1 MLVTTMPAPHPW
13 FTSSRAPCTPLLA
26 FVTPMQLPPIPP
38 PTHESW
44 DGPGGW
50 QRLTYRWKDV
60 ARACAFHLQVM
71 RQGARVQDSLLMDGP
86 GFDLGLHLP
95 PGLRVLSL
103 RGFHTI
109 TSGAGWREWQEGR
122 GEQQV
127 RGGCELVRLRVVA
140 HTPYEKVRVMGCI
153 PGLRLWGPLPE
164 GCVTDVV
171 VDKGWRECEMLEVGE
186 DGAVGE
192 GEW

>member
-1 MLVTTMPAPHPW
+1 M
-13 FTSSRAPCTPLLA
+13 
-26 FVTPMQLPPIPP
+26 
-38 PTHESW
+38 
-44 DGPGGW
+44 
-50 QRLTYRWKDV
+50 
-60 ARACAFHLQVM
+60 ARACAFHLHVM

-86 GFDLGLHLP
+86 GFDLASHLP
-95 PGLRVLSL
+95 PRLRVLSL

-109 TSGAGWREWQEGR
+109 ANGAVCNGYGLGQG
-122 GEQQV
+122 GQEQQHGV
-127 RGGCELVRLRVVA
+127 KGCELVRLRVVA
-140 HTPYEKVRVMGCI
+140 HTPYEEVRVLGCI
-153 PGLRLWGPLPE
+153 RGLRVRGTLPE